1 MKKITIL
8 LALVSVFAT
17 DLRAQSRIINDTI
30 TENGDHV
37 VVAFEVETDDNSI
50 PRNRKEVLIP
60 YLYNGKDTLFLDPL
74 EVYGKNRFKRERQEY
89 HIAGEKDWELGD
101 NQIMK
106 GEAYSYTAQTH
117 IKRWMKPAQL
127 GIRRYMVGCACENE
141 LEDQTLGQY
150 LFEEPQLPPRRIISP
165 AIAEATRVW
174 EIGPEQ
180 EIIFKVARTEMDPK
194 VFNNEVVFAR
204 ILEAVDKIYS
214 NPEFKVEKIQVAG
227 YASPEGGQKF
237 NTWLGENRANAL
249 IDYIIKKRP
258 QYGLTAEHFEM
269 VNGEENWEGLKRLL
283 LESDMKEK
291 DAVAAVI
298 DDQTLTG
305 EQRKSKIKAMDGGRV
320 WRKMLY
326 DIYPHL
332 RSARYLAVYYNSE
345 DDMAVEVINAAN
357 EMLRNGQVAEGY
369 ELAMTES
376 DDMRSYNTIG
386 AALALQGRYE
396 EALTWFEKAVEVC
409 PQEAKANIEAIK
421 AELEFERQQA
431 AAHEEYMKKFE

>member
-165 AIAEATRVW
+165 AIAPATRIW

-345 DDMAVEVINAAN
+345 DDLAVGVINAAN
-357 EMLRNGQVAEGY
+357 EMLRSGQVAEGY
-369 ELAMTES
+369 ELARTES
-376 DDMRSYNTIG
+376 DDLRAFNTIG
-386 AALALQGRYE
+386 AALALQGKYE

-421 AELEFERQQA
+421 AELEYERQQA
-431 AAHEEYMKKFE
+431 AAHKEYMKKFE

>member
-1 MKKITIL
+1 
-8 LALVSVFAT
+8 
-17 DLRAQSRIINDTI
+17 
-30 TENGDHV
+30 
-37 VVAFEVETDDNSI
+37 
-50 PRNRKEVLIP
+50 
-60 YLYNGKDTLFLDPL
+60 
-74 EVYGKNRFKRERQEY
+74 
-89 HIAGEKDWELGD
+89 
-101 NQIMK
+101 
-106 GEAYSYTAQTH
+106 
-117 IKRWMKPAQL
+117 
-127 GIRRYMVGCACENE
+127 
-141 LEDQTLGQY
+141 
-150 LFEEPQLPPRRIISP
+150 
-165 AIAEATRVW
+165 
-174 EIGPEQ
+174 
-180 EIIFKVARTEMDPK
+180 
-194 VFNNEVVFAR
+194 
-204 ILEAVDKIYS
+204 
-214 NPEFKVEKIQVAG
+214 
-227 YASPEGGQKF
+227 
-237 NTWLGENRANAL
+237 
-249 IDYIIKKRP
+249 
-258 QYGLTAEHFEM
+258 M

-386 AALALQGRYE
+386 AALALQGKYE
-396 EALTWFEKAVEVC
+396 EALTWFEKAVKVH
-409 PQEAKANIEAIK
+409 PQEAKSNMEAIK